1 VNEYFNS
8 SGMKRDTGGTF
19 FLMHLHV
26 EEEGNRSS
34 RSRALRQHISWDHP
48 SRTPI
53 FSQLRPHLHRFCLVC
68 TGLVWFAPGWFAP
81 VWFGLHRFGLHPFG
95 LHRFGLVCTGLVCTG
110 LVCTGPCVF
119 SPTTPARPAS
129 VLRDFLYAR
138 RPVGRLSYSSLKCTP
153 QRHSLLRRPT
163 RTKQA
168 HARRVS
174 LV

>member
-68 TGLVWFAPGWFAP
+68 TGLVWFAPVWFAP
-81 VWFGLHRFGLHPFG
+81 VWFEPVWFAPVWS
-95 LHRFGLVCTGLVCTG
+95 VCL
-110 LVCTGPCVF
+110 LPYH
-119 SPTTPARPAS
+119 PARPAS

-138 RPVGRLSYSSLKCTP
+138 RPVGRLSNSSLKCTP
-153 QRHSLLRRPT
+153 QRLSLLRAPPP

>member
-68 TGLVWFAPGWFAP
+68 TGLVWFAP
-81 VWFGLHRFGLHPFG
+81 VWFGLHRFGLHRFG
-95 LHRFGLVCTGLVCTG
+95 LHRFGLHRF
-110 LVCTGPCVF
+110 GPCVF

>member
-68 TGLVWFAPGWFAP
+68 TGLVWFAP
-81 VWFGLHRFGLHPFG
+81 VWFGLHRFGLHRFG
-95 LHRFGLVCTGLVCTG
+95 LHRF
-110 LVCTGPCVF
+110 GPCVF